1 MNCARSQFARWVFAL
16 LFLLFVIDSGS
27 AVMAAQK
34 TKATRDNQAVKM
46 PENLGAEN
54 VDHLVAGLSDEQVRR
69 LLIDELKAQALMEA
83 QQKTAQS
90 KPVGIAGFIHKTRN
104 LMATLQTR
112 IEFLRSGETEA
123 PQKVAGIFVFL
134 GTGENEGRSPASVI
148 LTVAAVLAG
157 GLLVQWLFVL
167 YTRGV
172 RRRISEAI
180 PSGWGSK
187 IGTLATRALLDFAGI
202 LVFVIAALAFF
213 YIFLDRSAGQ
223 RILLAAYL
231 AGFAIV
237 QGAWLVSRIF
247 LAPHL
252 PHLRFLP
259 FSDETSRYLH
269 RWLLALTAV
278 ITFGLLT
285 NGVVRLAGASELTYF
300 KLSVLASL
308 PVLGMILWM
317 ILQKRKPVA
326 AALSLGIPENGL
338 RYRLAQKWYHFA
350 IFGTLALWVLSAAA
364 RLLGTASGQSIL
376 TLLMLPLY
384 FLLDW
389 ILRLILKAAFDIVET
404 PQEAPAVAV
413 AEPALAE
420 GDGQVEATGE
430 ETPAGGPE
438 PQAQEGRLE
447 LGRMKQALHT
457 GLRIALAALLVFW
470 IFKIWGVEFQIG
482 EKVAKT
488 AINILIVVLVCYVA
502 YSLAN
507 AAILRRLRAEMPAE
521 ESEEM
526 EEGGAG
532 GSRIGTLLMLLRKF
546 MLAVMIVMVVL
557 DRAVVPRHQYR
568 AADRRRRC
576 FRPGHRLRGPDPG
589 QGHHLRHVFP
599 DRRRLPGRGL
609 H

>member
-389 ILRLILKAAFDIVET
+389 ILRLILKQPST
-404 PQEAPAVAV
+404 
-413 AEPALAE
+413 
-420 GDGQVEATGE
+420 
-430 ETPAGGPE
+430 
-438 PQAQEGRLE
+438 
-447 LGRMKQALHT
+447 
-457 GLRIALAALLVFW
+457 
-470 IFKIWGVEFQIG
+470 
-482 EKVAKT
+482 
-488 AINILIVVLVCYVA
+488 
-502 YSLAN
+502 
-507 AAILRRLRAEMPAE
+507 
-521 ESEEM
+521 
-526 EEGGAG
+526 
-532 GSRIGTLLMLLRKF
+532 
-546 MLAVMIVMVVL
+546 
-557 DRAVVPRHQYR
+557 
-568 AADRRRRC
+568 
-576 FRPGHRLRGPDPG
+576 
-589 QGHHLRHVFP
+589 
-599 DRRRLPGRGL
+599 
-609 H
+609 